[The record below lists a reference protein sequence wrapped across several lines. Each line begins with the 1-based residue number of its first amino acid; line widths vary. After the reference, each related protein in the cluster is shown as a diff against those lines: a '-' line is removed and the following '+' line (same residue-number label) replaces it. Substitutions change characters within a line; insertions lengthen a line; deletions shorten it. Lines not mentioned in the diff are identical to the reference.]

1 MRVFGVGER
10 LRRFWTHALHG
21 LCGGGCLQPLFSEQ
35 VHLAL
40 DASSFPSVVNASLS
54 CVFLCSFR
62 NERRTIVVLFS
73 AQVIYW
79 LH

>member
-1 MRVFGVGER
+1 MPCMDFVEEGACNPF
-10 LRRFWTHALHG
+10 
-21 LCGGGCLQPLFSEQ
+21 FSEQ

-54 CVFLCSFR
+54 CVFLGSFR

-73 AQVIYW
+73 AQFIYW